1 MTFVTTKGKSP
12 LRYVSI
18 RNDKD
23 DYDLLSL
30 FLEYGSNPNI
40 PNFLCQ
46 IPIHLLL
53 YNIELQTLEFYQE
66 LVDLMLYH
74 GGDINAVSHSGCT
87 SLHLEMYHQGDK
99 FPYDY

>member
-1 MTFVTTKGKSP
+1 MTFVTTKGKSL

-30 FLEYGSNPNI
+30 FLKNGSSPNI
-40 PNFLCQ
+40 ANSLGQTPF
-46 IPIHLLL
+46 HLLL
-53 YNIELQTLEFYQE
+53 HNIELQNFEFYQE
-66 LVDLMLYH
+66 MVDLMLYYR
-74 GGDINAVSHSGCT
+74 GDTNVVSHSGCT
-87 SLHLEMYHQGDK
+87 PLHLAIYHQGDK